1 MSRACRDGI
10 DRVGTGVRDCIRHTK
25 ELNAGVQYIFVST
38 LTPPGA
44 TGSLRADPTVITQA
58 NAQIRQQV
66 AAGGAVL
73 VDSYAAFQGH
83 EADYINVDGLHLTP
97 AGYQALADAF
107 FAAIQATVP
116 QTPLSHSFVRKPGT

>member
-1 MSRACRDGI
+1 LSQTCKDAI
-10 DRVGTGVRDCIRHTK
+10 AVVGTGIRDCIRHTK
-25 ELNAGVQYIFVST
+25 ELNAGVQFIFVST

-44 TGSLRADPTVITQA
+44 SGSNRIDPNAIIQA

-73 VDSYAAFQGH
+73 VDSYNAFLGH
-83 EADYINVDGLHLTP
+83 EADYVNIDGLHLRP
-97 AGYQALADAF
+97 AGYQALADTF

-116 QTPLSHSFVRKPGT
+116 QTPLSHGTPIRHP